1 MKNLT
6 NFINL
11 FPKRQKY
18 LIFLVFF
25 STFVISGIET
35 ISLGSLAGYVM
46 ILSDTQ
52 SFINK
57 IPIDSVKNYV
67 AVLTDDQF
75 VVYSSILLIFI
86 FIIKNL
92 IMLLFNYV
100 NIRVEKNILI
110 NLSNRLLDSYLS
122 RTYLFHISNNPN
134 NLINSILAETARGL
148 AFIFTIIN
156 LTRECLVL
164 IILFIAIIFVNYG
177 LAVLVILSMGIASSI
192 FFFTVKNLLKKLGLD
207 HKIVS
212 EIRLKNLSEIFG
224 IVKLIK
230 LFNAKEYFVNQFNKI
245 NVKKLNIDNKIR
257 FITLIP
263 RAFLEVAAIF
273 TISFTSF
280 YFIFYSY
287 DIKTAI
293 PTLSLLAI
301 LLVRAIP
308 AFGTI
313 NISAS
318 VLQYHKQSM
327 MFIVKEFMNH
337 ETLKKNYEIN
347 DNFIRNEKIET
358 IYLKNI
364 SFKFQN
370 SDKIIL
376 NGVDLKLKKNQIIG
390 IIGESGSGKSTL
402 IDIIL
407 GLLSPFDGE
416 VIINGSSKFRLFEK
430 NNQNI
435 GYVPQDVY
443 LTDDTIKN
451 NVALGLNE
459 KLINEKKIL
468 KIFEILK
475 LDNILSQS
483 NEGIETKV
491 GNRGIKLS
499 GGQRQRIG
507 IARALY
513 KDLEILILD
522 EATNA
527 LDIDTE
533 KYIIEQ
539 INNLRADKIIIMINH
554 RANML
559 PACDKI
565 YVMKNGSIIESGKL
579 KELSSKNLIDLK

>member
-25 STFVISGIET
+25 STFVISAIET

-57 IPIDSVKNYV
+57 IPIDNVKNYV
-67 AVLTDDQF
+67 AILTDDQF

-92 IMLLFNYV
+92 IMLFFNYV

-134 NLINSILAETARGL
+134 NLINSIISETQRGL

-156 LTRECLVL
+156 LTKECLVL

-177 LAVLVILSMGIASSI
+177 LATLVILSMGIASSI
-192 FFFTVKNLLKKLGLD
+192 FFFTIKNLLKKLGFD
-207 HKIVS
+207 HKITS

-230 LFNAKEYFVNQFNKI
+230 LFHAKEYFVNQFNKI

-257 FITLIP
+257 FMTLIP

-313 NISAS
+313 NIGAS

-327 MFIVKEFMNH
+327 MFIVNEFMNH

-370 SDKIIL
+370 SDKTIL

-402 IDIIL
+402 VDIIL

-430 NNQNI
+430 
-435 GYVPQDVY
+435 GFRD
-443 LTDDTIKN
+443 
-451 NVALGLNE
+451 
-459 KLINEKKIL
+459 
-468 KIFEILK
+468 
-475 LDNILSQS
+475 
-483 NEGIETKV
+483 
-491 GNRGIKLS
+491 
-499 GGQRQRIG
+499 
-507 IARALY
+507 
-513 KDLEILILD
+513 
-522 EATNA
+522 
-527 LDIDTE
+527 
-533 KYIIEQ
+533 
-539 INNLRADKIIIMINH
+539 
-554 RANML
+554 
-559 PACDKI
+559 
-565 YVMKNGSIIESGKL
+565 
-579 KELSSKNLIDLK
+579 